1 MVARMLVCPRLVFRA
16 QADEYWRDWEAT
28 HDRRYQEFLAD
39 MEEFGIVWRRL
50 TRPKFDTE
58 VGR

>member
-1 MVARMLVCPRLVFRA
+1 MLARLVFWA